1 MPVDELTPQRLKELK
16 ELFNEIDEDGS
27 GSIDTQELIKLMQRA
42 GHKVD
47 EAEAKDMIDQF
58 DEDGSGEIEFI
69 EFVDMMKQHEVEPV
83 TEADLSELFKDL
95 DTDGGG
101 TICKTE
107 LSVFMRQLMDDE
119 DEFNDD
125 DVDALMGEVD
135 EDGSGEMDFDEFRKL
150 MSLILYVG

>member
-58 DEDGSGEIEFI
+58 DEDGSGEIEFV

-83 TEADLSELFKDL
+83 QECELKEIFEGIDK
-95 DTDGGG
+95 DGGG
-101 TICKTE
+101 TIDKTE

-150 MSLILYVG
+150 MSIILYVG